1 MKYNSSNPP
10 IICMQT
16 NSTCYKGT
24 STMQIKGVLWHST
37 GANNPNIKRYV
48 QPSENDPKYSELM
61 ELLGKNTAKN
71 DWNHIYG
78 SAGLNAWVG
87 KLADGT
93 VASVQTM
100 PWNFKP
106 WGCGGGA
113 YGSCNSGWIQFEIC
127 EDGLND
133 STYFNKVYNE
143 ACELTAYLCKAYNLD
158 PLGTTKYG
166 NITVPVILCHYDSYK
181 CGLGSGHIDVY
192 HWFDKYGKTMNNVR
206 EDVARLMGTSGPI
219 TIPDYKP
226 TSVSTSKTYLS
237 KGDSGTAV
245 KELQEKL
252 NKLGYNCGVAD
263 GIFGSATEGAVI
275 QFQKA
280 NGLSADGLAGTQTM
294 AKLDACIKALNEKQ
308 PSTPTVTAS
317 TPSTSTSSLYR
328 IRTEWTKPGSQIGAY
343 KSLDG
348 AKLACDAAGPAYHV
362 FDDNGTIV
370 YPVSSSS
377 QAPVKYSGVVIGAA
391 SKDENGQYVG
401 GQPGDQTG
409 AEVKTLSW
417 YDGGWDVV
425 LRPKDNSLA
434 EKIAQQCEAGCA
446 NSAIG
451 YNQNNRNS
459 IYSQALKSGLNLS
472 KITTMC
478 DCDCSSFVSACCI
491 CAGLPASVFYPGNNL
506 CNTRNLQ
513 QACESTGKFT
523 VLKDSKYL
531 RQKDY
536 LKRGDIVL
544 NTQSHAA
551 ICVGGGDKANEQPVQ
566 TSFIIQVTANV
577 LNVRSLPDDNSKVVT
592 TIQKNYKFTIVEV
605 NGKWG
610 KLKSGAGWID
620 LTYTKR
626 V

>member
-1 MKYNSSNPP
+1 MKYNSTNTP
-10 IICMQT
+10 IVCMQT
-16 NSTCYKGT
+16 NSSCYRGT
-24 STMQIKGVLWHST
+24 STMQVKGVLWHST
-37 GANNPNIKRYV
+37 GVNNPNIKRYV
-48 QPSENDPKYSELM
+48 QPSENDKNYSQLIELI
-61 ELLGKNTAKN
+61 GKNTAAN
-71 DWNHIYG
+71 DWNHIAID
-78 SAGLNAWVG
+78 AGLNAWIG
-87 KLADGT
+87 KLADGS
-93 VASVQTM
+93 VAAVQTM
-100 PWNFKP
+100 PWNFRP
-106 WGCGGGA
+106 WGCGSGNNGT
-113 YGSCNSGWIQFEIC
+113 CNSGWIQFEIC
-127 EDGLND
+127 EDNLYDAN
-133 STYFNKVYNE
+133 YFNKVYSE
-143 ACELTAYLCKAYNLD
+143 ACELSAYLCKMYNLN
-158 PLGTTKYG
+158 PLNTSKNG
-166 NITVPVILCHYDSYK
+166 NFDVPVILCHYDSYK
-181 CGLGSGHIDVY
+181 YGLGSNHIDVY
-192 HWFDKYGKTMNNVR
+192 HWLEKHGKTMNDVR
-206 EDVARLMGTSGPI
+206 QDIAKLMGTSGPVSI
-219 TIPDYKP
+219 PQTQTIINNC
-226 TSVSTSKTYLS
+226 LG
-237 KGDSGTAV
+237 KGDTGTKV

-263 GIFGSATEGAVI
+263 GDFGAATEAAII
-275 QFQKA
+275 QFQIA
-280 NGLSADGLAGTQTM
+280 QGLEADGLVGDKTI
-294 AKLDACIKALNEKQ
+294 AKLNACINAIGHSQ
-308 PSTPTVTAS
+308 AI
-317 TPSTSTSSLYR
+317 STSIIYR
-328 IRTEWTKPGSQIGAY
+328 VRTEWTKPNSQIGAY
-343 KSLDG
+343 KSLES
-348 AKLACDAAGPAYHV
+348 AKKICNNAGPAYHV

-377 QAPVKYSGVVIGAA
+377 QAPAKYSGVVIGAA

-401 GQPGDQTG
+401 GKPGDQTG
-409 AEVKTLSW
+409 AEVKTLNW

-425 LRPKDNSLA
+425 LRPKDSSLA

-491 CAGLPASVFYPGNNL
+491 CAGLPEPTFYPGNNL

-536 LKRGDIVL
+536 LKRGDIIL

-577 LNVRSLPDDNSKVVT
+577 LNVRSLPDNNSKVVT

-605 NGKWG
+605 NGNWG